1 VLLLNQTKK
10 GDGST
15 MKLIDRVGKY
25 IVYTYKKI
33 ISLFKNSYVYKGIKL
48 KKSVIE
54 KEEARPLIYEGVT
67 RNYIEKGISQ

>member
-1 VLLLNQTKK
+1 MLLLNQTKK

-33 ISLFKNSYVYKGIKL
+33 ISLLKKSYVYKGIKF

-54 KEEARPLIYEGVT
+54 TKEASPLIYECVT
-67 RNYIEKGISQ
+67 RHFIEKGISQ

>member
-1 VLLLNQTKK
+1 MLLLNQTKK

-15 MKLIDRVGKY
+15 MTLIDRIGKY

-33 ISLFKNSYVYKGIKL
+33 ISLFKESYVYKGVKL

-54 KEEARPLIYEGVT
+54 EEEARPLIYEGVT
-67 RNYIEKGISQ
+67 RNFIEKGISR